1 MKKTERTAVA
11 IIMVMLTILM
21 TVVSSIAPA
30 KAAEKILSESD
41 GEKVI
46 GEIIENT
53 DKSEGIAF
61 KNAYSGLAM
70 NVKHG
75 KTNEGAVIDTYKYV
89 LDGTFTQRWTL
100 EKKDKGYQVKS
111 LVKQGMGLD
120 VTTNGSGTPKAN
132 MHTALYTPVNDD
144 CSFWN
149 LKVKYYDDKTVAI
162 CFESK
167 KTAGLYV
174 GYDSADYK
182 NKGKKRHNFILKN
195 SITEDCWFKVLNPD
209 GSEMKVEV
217 DLGEDGTGFGT
228 SLSVY
233 NSGVEDRI
241 KLLQEEWDGR
251 YFTVNQR
258 PCSHGRRETCSNC
271 HLSEVFK
278 ALGISTSGYAD
289 GYTCCAFQRYCYW
302 RIFGEH
308 DRSFTNQRT
317 TNPVLGDIIEFRNS
331 NNKVLHYAIYLDE
344 DASNYY
350 VMDSNYTGGIAQVS
364 GRHGIPKTKYDHC
377 VFYHANNYSEI
388 NATPIN

>member
-1 MKKTERTAVA
+1 MLGNAMKKGLV
-11 IIMVMLTILM
+11 VLL
-21 TVVSSIAPA
+21 TVVLLVEIILPSNNAS
-30 KAAEKILSESD
+30 AAEKLLSESD

-46 GEIIENT
+46 SKVIENT
-53 DKSEGIAF
+53 DPSEGIAF

-75 KTNEGAVIDTYKYV
+75 ITREGAVIDTYKYV
-89 LDGTFTQRWTL
+89 LDGTFTQRWLL
-100 EKKDKGYQVKS
+100 EKKEKGYQVKS

-120 VTTNGSGTPKAN
+120 VTTNGAGIPKAD
-132 MHTALYTPVNDD
+132 MHTALYTPTSDD
-144 CSFWN
+144 CSYWS

-167 KTAGLYV
+167 KTPGLYL

-182 NKGKKRHNFILKN
+182 NKGKKRHNFILKT

-209 GSEMKVEV
+209 GSGMKVEV
-217 DLGEDGTGFGT
+217 VLDETDIGDGTI
-228 SLSVY
+228 VY
-233 NSGVEDRI
+233 NSGVADRI

-251 YFTVNQR
+251 YFTVNQL
-258 PCSHGRRETCSNC
+258 PCNHGRRDTCSNC
-271 HLSEVFK
+271 RLSEIFK
-278 ALGISTSGYAD
+278 ARGISTSGFAD
-289 GYTCCAFQRYCYW
+289 GNTCCAAQRYFYW
-302 RIFGEH
+302 EIYGEH